1 MIYLPL
7 QYEHFRNKKDKT
19 KITCLESREEIKFNE
34 EVKEIL
40 TYQVFTVDDIITT
53 YMENLMTLPTLARTD
68 CGRRALLL
76 SLILGNT
83 GSDLKRSFNS
93 FF

>member
-7 QYEHFRNKKDKT
+7 QHEHFRNIKDKT
-19 KITCLESREEIKFNE
+19 KITCLESREEINFNE

-53 YMENLMTLPTLARTD
+53 YMENLMTLPNLARAD
-68 CGRRALLL
+68 CDRRALML
-76 SLILGNT
+76 SLILDNT